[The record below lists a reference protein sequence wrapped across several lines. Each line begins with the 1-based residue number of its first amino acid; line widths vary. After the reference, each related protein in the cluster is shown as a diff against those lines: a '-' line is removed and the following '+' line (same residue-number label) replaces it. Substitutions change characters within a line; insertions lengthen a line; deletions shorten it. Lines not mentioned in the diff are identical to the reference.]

1 MIRATLDTNV
11 LAAGVVTS
19 AQTVNGQ
26 VIQAWRD
33 NKYILVLSEAILTEF
48 SRTLLQPYFSA
59 RLTARLTAAQIEATL
74 NLFRREATIVPSIV
88 TVKGV
93 ATHPEDDLILATALS
108 GKAHYLVTRDEKLQ
122 TKVQG
127 YKGVSIIS
135 PPVFLQRLRDDA
147 KRAA

>member
-11 LAAGVVTS
+11 LVSGVVTS

-48 SRTLLQPYFSA
+48 SRTLLQPYFS
-59 RLTARLTAAQIEATL
+59 ARLTAAQIEATL

-147 KRAA
+147 KRAAY

>member
-11 LAAGVVTS
+11 LASGVVTS

-26 VIQAWRD
+26 VIQAWRE
-33 NKYILVLSEAILTEF
+33 NKYTLVLSEAILTEF

-59 RLTARLTAAQIEATL
+59 RLTAAQIEATL
-74 NLFRREATIVPSIV
+74 NLFRTEATIVSPIV

-93 ATHPEDDLILATALS
+93 ATHPEDDPIIATALS

-122 TKVQG
+122 KKVQG

-135 PPVFLQRLRDDA
+135 PPIFLQRLREDA
-147 KRAA
+147 KKAA

>member
-11 LAAGVVTS
+11 LASGVVTS

-33 NKYILVLSEAILTEF
+33 NKYSLILSEAILTEF

-59 RLTARLTAAQIEATL
+59 RLTAAQIAGTVS
-74 NLFRREATIVPSIV
+74 LFRSEATIVPISV
-88 TVKGV
+88 TVTGV
-93 ATHPEDDLILATALS
+93 ATHPEDDPIIATALS
-108 GKAHYLVTRDEKLQ
+108 GKAHYLVTRDEKLLK
-122 TKVQG
+122 KVQE

-135 PPVFLQRLRDDA
+135 PPVFLQRLREDA
-147 KRAA
+147 NKAA